1 MVKWNRTDDLLKPI
15 VSLYQQIWNSNTDGT
30 EQFNRHMDYE
40 GFRGYVC
47 LDEEEMPVGF
57 AYGYT
62 SLSGQYYRELLT
74 SHLKS
79 DLSNEW
85 LANCFEFVEL
95 CVHPSVRQK
104 GIGSLLHDS
113 LLKDIP
119 FDTTI
124 LTTQY
129 SNLAARNLYVR
140 KGWIVIDD
148 SFFPNEKTKERY
160 LILGKKLS

>member
-1 MVKWNRTDDLLKPI
+1 MICLSQSFLCINKYGIVIPI
-15 VSLYQQIWNSNTDGT
+15 VQNNSSVTWTMKVSED
-30 EQFNRHMDYE
+30 MYAWMKKK
-40 GFRGYVC
+40 C
-47 LDEEEMPVGF
+47 LLDLPMV
-57 AYGYT
+57 YT

-74 SHLKS
+74 SHLKP

-104 GIGSLLHDS
+104 GIESLLHDS

>member
-15 VSLYQQIWNSNTDGT
+15 VSLYQQIWNINTDCT
-30 EQFNRHMDYE
+30 ERFMRHMDYA
-40 GFRGYVC
+40 GFRGFVC

-57 AYGYT
+57 AYGYA

-74 SHLKS
+74 SHLKP

-113 LLKDIP
+113 LMKDIP